1 MSGFGAMGAG
11 LLGGLLAASLS
22 TAPVPLAPGR
32 QHNLTGWELQTCLES
47 PRTVEGNALTTYAD
61 ANFYSGL
68 SGAIVMRTPDNDTV
82 VTTHSSHPRTEFR
95 EIGVADWAF
104 DAGVHALT
112 MRTAVTRVSTT
123 NNETIIAQI
132 HGSIDE
138 EIAKVLK
145 LRWTNVRQFQLWLS
159 LSPSPSPSLSGP
171 RVSGLYV
178 CAIIS

>member
-11 LLGGLLAASLS
+11 LLGGLLAASLG

-145 LRWTNVRQFQLWLS
+145 LRWTNGRVKARVKT
-159 LSPSPSPSLSGP
+159 PARRTPRSGWTVALVT
-171 RVSGLYV
+171 RWMST
-178 CAIIS
+178 